1 MFDSPK
7 KSNLKNKP
15 EIMRIPK
22 NTILI
27 LLTLLITS
35 FNNSFATQK
44 GEVATNQ
51 KQPVAL
57 ADPFIMLHENTYYAY
72 GTNDKD
78 GIAVYTSDDL
88 VNWQK
93 QSALALHKDDSWG
106 DRWFWAPEVYYIP
119 QEKKFYMYY
128 SVDEHISVA
137 TSDSPA
143 GPFRQDIQKPIIEDE
158 KCIDNSLFIDDD
170 GKAYLSFVRFTDGN
184 NIWVAEMESDL
195 KTMKKE
201 TMKPCIHVTEAWENE
216 LGRVTEG
223 SFIVK
228 HKGIYYMIYSAND
241 YQSPNYGVG
250 YATASSPMEAWVKYD
265 KNPVFQK
272 PDDLVG
278 VGHSAIFKD
287 KEGKL
292 RMVFHAHHDKE
303 NIHPRLMYI
312 TDVSFSDDE
321 KPIMNIGGNIIATQ
335 QVK

>member
-1 MFDSPK
+1 
-7 KSNLKNKP
+7 
-15 EIMRIPK
+15 MRIFK

-27 LLTLLITS
+27 LVSLLITS
-35 FNNSFATQK
+35 CNDKSSTTQK
-44 GEVATNQ
+44 EEPDNTL

-57 ADPFIMLHENTYYAY
+57 ADPFIMLYDNIYYAY
-72 GTNDKD
+72 GTNDEN
-78 GIAVYTSDDL
+78 GILVYTSDDL
-88 VNWQK
+88 ISWEK
-93 QSALALHKDDSWG
+93 QATLALHKDNSWG
-106 DRWFWAPEVYYIP
+106 DRWFWAPEVYYVP
-119 QEKKFYMYY
+119 QNKKFYMYY

-137 TSDSPA
+137 TSDSPT

-184 NIWVAEMESDL
+184 NIWIAEMESDL
-195 KTMKKE
+195 KTMRKE
-201 TMKPCIHVTEAWENE
+201 TMKPCIHVTEVWENE

-241 YQSPNYGVG
+241 YQSQNYGVG
-250 YATASSPMEAWVKYD
+250 YATASSPMGAWTKYD
-265 KNPVFQK
+265 KNPIFQK

-292 RMVFHAHHDKE
+292 RMVFHAHHDKK

-321 KPIMNIGGNIIATQ
+321 KPIMKIGGNIIATHL
-335 QVK
+335 K